1 MSFEVCIP
9 VPRPLPG
16 GPGVACK
23 ELPAA
28 RVACLTFRGPYD
40 TIWNAH
46 VELLAWVGEHGYTV
60 SGSAARDRPRRRGPT
75 RRPAGMGDG
84 ASVPCPASA

>member
-1 MSFEVCIP
+1 MCIP

-16 GPGVACK
+16 CPGVECK

-28 RVACLTFRGPYD
+28 RVASLTFTGPYD

-46 VELLAWVGEHGYTV
+46 AELAAWVADHGYTQ
-60 SGSAARDRPRRRGPT
+60 AGPVRET
-75 RRPAGMGDG
+75 GIVEDGRHGRPAGVGDR
-84 ASVPCPASA
+84 ALVPVAD